1 MAAMAEQN
9 SCVAGMK
16 EGACLEPGRS
26 CGADG
31 SRGADGSLEAR
42 QRGAERC
49 WQARLAPPQPCT
61 AGGAGSR
68 GMADSPS
75 KAVF

>member
-31 SRGADGSLEAR
+31 SREAR
-42 QRGAERC
+42 QRGAEGC
-49 WQARLAPPQPCT
+49 WQARLAPPQPCS